1 MLIISYKLLLFL
13 SLLCYAHT
21 RTAGSSKR
29 GYRPSTSTRRTT
41 SSRAGGDVNIDPF
54 APIKVCGCLWSLP
67 VQQPQ
72 CMCVSSRHTAPGDAC
87 LPQVVDDQGVNR
99 TPKPLVAIV
108 TSAALRQ
115 ARYLGMQES
124 VLGSESS
131 EALLG
136 EMSSNAF
143 GRGWFDSASVTPQE
157 SSNDLD
163 DSCERR
169 ESCSQLR
176 L

>member
-1 MLIISYKLLLFL
+1 M
-13 SLLCYAHT
+13 H
-21 RTAGSSKR
+21 
-29 GYRPSTSTRRTT
+29 
-41 SSRAGGDVNIDPF
+41 V
-54 APIKVCGCLWSLP
+54 
-67 VQQPQ
+67 
-72 CMCVSSRHTAPGDAC
+72 
-87 LPQVVDDQGVNR
+87 QVVDDQGVNR

-124 VLGSESS
+124 ALGSETS

-143 GRGWFDSASVTPQE
+143 SRGWFDSGTVTPQE

-163 DSCERR
+163 YSGVSAAHGVCCDSDDVM
-169 ESCSQLR
+169 QQKP
-176 L
+176 

>member
-1 MLIISYKLLLFL
+1 MQLTPRAPPLL
-13 SLLCYAHT
+13 HIT
-21 RTAGSSKR
+21 PT
-29 GYRPSTSTRRTT
+29 
-41 SSRAGGDVNIDPF
+41 
-54 APIKVCGCLWSLP
+54 
-67 VQQPQ
+67 
-72 CMCVSSRHTAPGDAC
+72 
-87 LPQVVDDQGVNR
+87 QVVDDQGVNR

-124 VLGSESS
+124 VLGSETS

-136 EMSSNAF
+136 EVSSTAF

-163 DSCERR
+163 YSR
-169 ESCSQLR
+169 ECSHVHRVLR
-176 L
+176 MAHIHHT

>member
-1 MLIISYKLLLFL
+1 MI
-13 SLLCYAHT
+13 
-21 RTAGSSKR
+21 
-29 GYRPSTSTRRTT
+29 
-41 SSRAGGDVNIDPF
+41 
-54 APIKVCGCLWSLP
+54 
-67 VQQPQ
+67 
-72 CMCVSSRHTAPGDAC
+72 
-87 LPQVVDDQGVNR
+87 DDQGVNR

-124 VLGSESS
+124 VLGSETS

-136 EMSSNAF
+136 EVSSTAF

-163 DSCERR
+163 YSR
-169 ESCSQLR
+169 ECAGVAGNNWQAHTGLHAGLVGTWRSAALAKMG
-176 L
+176 